1 MNLKTDKDKVPFGY
15 VIGYRDGDPMHLLYE
30 LLMVQEAEQG
40 DGRFTVSDLNTKTTV
55 RDAEGKVRPLLDL
68 LIESGHVI
76 KEKSAFCI
84 AVNPWEA

>member
-1 MNLKTDKDKVPFGY
+1 MNLKIDKDKVPFGY

-30 LLMVQEAEQG
+30 LLTVQEAEQG

-55 RDAEGKVRPLLDL
+55 RDAEGKVRPLLDS